1 MGVFYKGG
9 EYADRN
15 PSFVGCAEHALGIR
29 GWLESQ
35 GHQYVVTDDKDGPNC
50 GKRAVLV
57 RTSLSLPSTSSKQYV
72 EC

>member
-15 PSFVGCAEHALGIR
+15 PNFVDCAENALGIR

-35 GHQYVVTDDKDGPNC
+35 GHQYVVTEDKDGPNS
-50 GKRAVLV
+50 GDH
-57 RTSLSLPSTSSKQYV
+57 LSLQLVTSGVRSFFI
-72 EC
+72 